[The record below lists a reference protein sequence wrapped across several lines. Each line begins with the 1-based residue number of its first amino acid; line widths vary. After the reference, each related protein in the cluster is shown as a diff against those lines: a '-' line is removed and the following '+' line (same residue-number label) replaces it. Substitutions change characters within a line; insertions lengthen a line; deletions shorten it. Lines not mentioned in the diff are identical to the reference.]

1 VWTLSNVQPLH
12 RQRPISLDAHRGWSE
27 AELADAWEQRRYRAA
42 WLVDC
47 CGRHLRV
54 VFPGRRW
61 GGPGP
66 DFVGAVLAERDG
78 TLVRGDVEVH
88 VRASSWAGHGHAQ
101 DPAYGQVVLHVVQ
114 HDDVMVLDGRGW
126 HVPTVKLE
134 PWRGPPR
141 PLAVPC
147 VRSAPAVLEIVRAAG
162 RERFRARARR
172 FEGDLAAVDA
182 DQVVW
187 RGVCEALGFRRNTQ
201 PFGQLAD
208 AVPWAQAAQVVADRG
223 PVGLAGALLGAAGLL
238 QQASL
243 PEAHAWRALQRQL
256 GLRPALRAAN
266 WDHRQVRAANSPASR
281 CRGLAELAAR
291 WVQPA
296 PLSAL
301 RPAAPWPVPGGPATH
316 VLAAV
321 AQAALARRPRL
332 WPLARASPWIG
343 RGRAQVIVV
352 NVLLPFASAAGLAE
366 AAALFERLPGEP
378 ANRIVRYM
386 AGQLGGPEQLVRFR
400 GACQQ
405 QGLLHLFKLT
415 CAARVCERCPAY
427 GPIRRR
433 PAASG
438 LSGAT
443 KEEIDS
449 SDD

>member
-1 VWTLSNVQPLH
+1 V
-12 RQRPISLDAHRGWSE
+12 RPISLDAHRRWSE

-88 VRASSWAGHGHAQ
+88 VRASSWAGHGHAL
-101 DPAYGQVVLHVVQ
+101 DPAYRQVVLHVV
-114 HDDVMVLDGRGW
+114 HRDDVMALDVRGW
-126 HVPTVKLE
+126 HIPTVTLE
-134 PWRGPPR
+134 PLRGPPR

-172 FEGDLAAVDA
+172 FEGNLASVDA
-182 DQVVW
+182 DQVIW
-187 RGVCEALGFRRNTQ
+187 RGVCEALGFGRNTQ

-208 AVPWAQAAQVVADRG
+208 AVPWAQAALVVADRG

-243 PEAHAWRALQRQL
+243 PEAHAWRALQRQF
-256 GLRPALRAAN
+256 GLRPALRAAS

-291 WVQPA
+291 WAQPA
-296 PLSAL
+296 GRTA
-301 RPAAPWPVPGGPATH
+301 PAGPAEH

-321 AQAALARRPRL
+321 RQATLARRPRL

-378 ANRIVRYM
+378 TNRIVRYM
-386 AGQLGGPEQLVRFR
+386 AGQLGGPEQVRFR

-405 QGLLHLFKLT
+405 QGLLQLFKLT
-415 CAARVCERCPAY
+415 CASRVCERCPAH
-427 GPIRRR
+427 
-433 PAASG
+433 AAGRNKCAPRSV
-438 LSGAT
+438 
-443 KEEIDS
+443 
-449 SDD
+449 